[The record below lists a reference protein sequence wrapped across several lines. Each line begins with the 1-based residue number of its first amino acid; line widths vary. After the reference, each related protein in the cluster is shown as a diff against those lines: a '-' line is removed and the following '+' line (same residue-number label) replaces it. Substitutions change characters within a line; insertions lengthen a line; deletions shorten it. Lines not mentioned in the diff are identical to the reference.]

1 MQNDSVAILGHF
13 GEKRNL
19 LNGQTI
25 KTSNLVEGLT
35 KYGNLEVCKIDS
47 HGWTKHP
54 WLLLKQIRVAFMTC
68 DAIIMLPAQN
78 GVRVFAPLLIYY
90 KKKYGKKV
98 FYDVIGGW
106 LPAFLRSKHYLQNVL
121 KSFDGIWTETATMKS
136 ELDQMG
142 FKNTTVIPNFKE
154 LRPLKTDELV
164 YPAGTPFRLC
174 TFSRVMK
181 EKGIESAARAV
192 KNVNERLGFIAYS
205 LDIYGQIEA
214 GSEDWFES
222 IRKEFPHYVLYKG
235 CVAADKSVEVL
246 KDYFALLF
254 PTHFFTEGIPGT
266 IIDAYSAGVPVISAR
281 WESFSDVV
289 EEGRTGIGYEFD
301 NMRELENVLLSVT
314 YNPQKLLGMKKSC
327 LEQINH
333 YVPETVIKEIIKII
347 NTPY

>member
-13 GEKRNL
+13 GGNRSL

-25 KTSNLVEGLT
+25 KTNNLAEGLI
-35 KYGNLEVCKIDS
+35 KYGNVEVCKIDS

-54 WLLLKQIRVAFMTC
+54 WLLLRQIRIAFMTC
-68 DAIIMLPAQN
+68 EAVIMLPAQN
-78 GVRVFAPLLIYY
+78 GVRVFAPLMIYY

-106 LPAFLRSKHYLQNVL
+106 LPEFLRSKHHLQNTL
-121 KSFDGIWTETATMKS
+121 KSFDGIWTETATMKRKL
-136 ELDQMG
+136 EQMG
-142 FKNTTVIPNFKE
+142 FRNISVIPNFKE
-154 LRPLKTDELV
+154 LKSLKAAELV
-164 YPAGTPFRLC
+164 YPAGAPFRLC

-181 EKGIESAARAV
+181 EKGIETAMQVV
-192 KNVNERLGFIAYS
+192 KSVNERLGFTAYS

-214 GSEDWFES
+214 GSEDWFEG

-235 CVAADKSVEVL
+235 CVAADNSVEVL
-246 KDYFALLF
+246 KDYYALLF

-301 NMRELENVLLSVT
+301 NIRELEDVLLGIA
-314 YNPQKLLGMKKSC
+314 YNPQKLLEMKKIC
-327 LEQINH
+327 LEQIEH
-333 YVPETVIKEIIKII
+333 YVPETAIRKIVDKI
-347 NTPY
+347 NFPG

>member
-1 MQNDSVAILGHF
+1 MYMQNDSVAILGHF

-121 KSFDGIWTETATMKS
+121 KKMCIRDRPCSMQKNGSFHLKRKS
-136 ELDQMG
+136 G
-142 FKNTTVIPNFKE
+142 
-154 LRPLKTDELV
+154 
-164 YPAGTPFRLC
+164 
-174 TFSRVMK
+174 
-181 EKGIESAARAV
+181 
-192 KNVNERLGFIAYS
+192 
-205 LDIYGQIEA
+205 
-214 GSEDWFES
+214 
-222 IRKEFPHYVLYKG
+222 
-235 CVAADKSVEVL
+235 
-246 KDYFALLF
+246 
-254 PTHFFTEGIPGT
+254 
-266 IIDAYSAGVPVISAR
+266 SAR
-281 WESFSDVV
+281 PPCT
-289 EEGRTGIGYEFD
+289 GRSWSI
-301 NMRELENVLLSVT
+301 
-314 YNPQKLLGMKKSC
+314 
-327 LEQINH
+327 
-333 YVPETVIKEIIKII
+333 
-347 NTPY
+347 